1 MAIQRLSGQSGSVTI
16 GGNTFGVTEWK
27 LNRAYNNA
35 DVTVT
40 TSGAWEEFCPI
51 TRSWSV
57 EISVPYDING
67 ANIDG
72 AFDVCCFALAGA
84 DAPIACTFNLR
95 TAGGAKSYSGSGLL
109 ENYTVTDAAKDACRV
124 TFNVKGTGVLTKV

>member
-1 MAIQRLSGQSGSVTI
+1 MAIQRLSGQTGSVTI
-16 GGNTFGVTEWK
+16 SGNTFGVTEWK

-57 EISVPYDING
+57 EISVPFDVNG

-72 AFDVCCFALAGA
+72 AFDVACFALAGA
-84 DAPIACTFNLR
+84 DAPVACTFLLK
-95 TAGGAKSYSGSGLL
+95 AGKTYSGSGLL
-109 ENYTVTDAAKDACRV
+109 ENYTVTDSAKDACRV
-124 TFNVKGTGVLTKV
+124 TFNIKGTGVLTKV